1 MIRPFEY
8 QLIVEPELSHRYL
21 EQVRFACEHGVS
33 CVLLRVK
40 NKPYTRCLQYAKELL
55 AICRETG
62 AVLLIND
69 NVRVAKDIE
78 ADGVHLG
85 RLDMSPFQARAILG
99 SQAVIGLSV
108 QSKAELATALNEGI
122 DYVRFSAVGTS
133 HREALS
139 DLIRE
144 ISEVE
149 SQISVLL
156 RIDGQE
162 IMQKLVNL
170 GFHGLAITGILE
182 DSEYSEEK
190 LLGLLEQYQ
199 KILDLKV
206 YS

>member
-8 QLIVEPELSHRYL
+8 QLIVEPELSHTYL

-40 NKPYTRCLQYAKELL
+40 NQPYTRCLKYAKELL

-85 RLDMSPFQARAILG
+85 RSDMSPHQARSILG

-108 QSKAELATALNEGI
+108 QSKVELAEAINEGI
-122 DYVRFSAVGTS
+122 DYVRFSAAGAKRKDTLIELV
-133 HREALS
+133 REMSKL
-139 DLIRE
+139 
-144 ISEVE
+144 E
-149 SQISVLL
+149 SQLSVLL
-156 RIDGQE
+156 RIDRQE
-162 IMQKLVNL
+162 IVQELIDL
-170 GFHGLAITGILE
+170 SFHGVAIAGILE

-190 LLGLLEQYQ
+190 FLGLLEQYQ
-199 KILDLKV
+199 KILDL
-206 YS
+206 